1 MAAFDELGAARAV
14 AERYGTE
21 HHELRLGP
29 EAAGELEGVAA
40 SYDEPSGDA
49 TALPYWLLAR
59 FAAGHVKAV
68 LTGEGADEL
77 FGGYQTYAADRLGAP
92 GAGPPRRS
100 RPPSRAGR
108 APRGV

>member
-1 MAAFDELGAARAV
+1 M
-14 AERYGTE
+14 AERYGTD

-29 EAAGELEGVAA
+29 EAALELEGVAA
-40 SYDEPSGDA
+40 TYDEPSGDA

-59 FAAGHVKAV
+59 FAAREVKAV

-92 GAGPPRRS
+92 GARVAAA
-100 RPPSRAGR
+100 RAGHR
-108 APRGV
+108 SGPASRGAARG